1 MRVLACPFGVS
12 ECCVCDAGVR
22 TENLTKEDEVDGA
35 IIKDLMLEWIT
46 TVK

>member
-1 MRVLACPFGVS
+1 MSTRCEGQA
-12 ECCVCDAGVR
+12 
-22 TENLTKEDEVDGA
+22 ENLTKEDEVDGA

>member
-1 MRVLACPFGVS
+1 MNTIRFNLYSSTQGM
-12 ECCVCDAGVR
+12 R